1 MNLCL
6 SNSLGYCSRGKLLNV
21 GVESNEGSEAASG
34 VGRTGCADITM
45 WRAKGFGAEAA
56 QQVKNESQMDQEGTR
71 TLI

>member
-6 SNSLGYCSRGKLLNV
+6 SNSLGYCSRGILLNV
-21 GVESNEGSEAASG
+21 GGSEVASG

-56 QQVKNESQMDQEGTR
+56 QQVKNESQMD
-71 TLI
+71 